1 MNLVQLTKAVQQKD
15 ALACIYSD
23 DLLHCRIFIYTPGTV
38 RGIINFIDKIKEY
51 KIEGISHYPPNK
63 KQYPICVLRVRRLRI
78 KPKRTKTKRRAKT
91 ATPNANIDNQK
102 AIVKQ
107 SCNGNE

>member
-15 ALACIYSD
+15 ALACIQSD

-38 RGIINFIDKIKEY
+38 RGIINFVDKIKEY
-51 KIEGISHYPPNK
+51 KIEGISHYPPSK

-78 KPKRTKTKRRAKT
+78 KPKKTKTKRNART
-91 ATPNANIDNQK
+91 AIRTANIIAK
-102 AIVKQ
+102 
-107 SCNGNE
+107 NEL